1 MAVSPELVIFAIRAA
16 VRVGRA
22 AQLELENYIRNRPKK
37 VPLILTI
44 NIDPIE
50 QLREAIQQQGLVND
64 EFTAIYQRYSAAAS
78 DDQRHAAELAIYE
91 FAFDKGLVTDT
102 EQAIEQQGLMT
113 IRQWSKDAQKGLPL
127 ARVGIAMV
135 EVALDYVTANPG
147 IFGVGSNGERFV
159 RALAGA
165 IDEILPDSGT
175 PGPVSLT
182 PEQLF
187 GERALAIFMH
197 TGLATLQAH
206 IAETVEEEHLRDI
219 AVSVLQPLVSNFR
232 NQTIQRRRLN
242 EFRDL
247 LLGPMAQEAIN
258 AVVRHQ
264 RQFLGS
270 RFSKNSGMGAVTE
283 AILEAVAQEG
293 DLRHVLKR
301 EAWVRVYGAILDVA
315 IERPELFVKED
326 SAAASDFGKN
336 LVKTVSVRL
345 KEMTPPFTEAVAA
358 TIAADAI
365 SVLSRHTVILFDQ
378 DAPWELVAGEAVGSV
393 LDSISKGM
401 HAGLQKETLEN
412 GSVLNGQA
420 VLKRVFS
427 EDQVAA
433 LVHIVTDQVAKTPGM
448 LLDRDTRDEVK
459 ALVAGIARA
468 ISDSNRS
475 LLSSEDWLAVAAVV
489 TQEAAKNP
497 GRLFKII
504 KKNGKPVSPEQE
516 FAVRLIKGLL
526 NAAATDLRARGRSH
540 GSVLF
545 GETLRVVIE
554 ETVVTAAGNVELAVS
569 NETALIQLVNRIN
582 KLQGTRA
589 TGFGRNE
596 WLQIFRKYLKLVLL
610 SEDGQAVI
618 EGLSDAD
625 IKKHILPTDSP

>member
-1 MAVSPELVIFAIRAA
+1 M
-16 VRVGRA
+16 
-22 AQLELENYIRNRPKK
+22 
-37 VPLILTI
+37 PLILTI
-44 NIDPIE
+44 DIDPIE
-50 QLREAIQQQGLVND
+50 RLQAAIQKQGLVDD
-64 EFTAIYQRYSAAAS
+64 EFTAIYQRYLAAAS
-78 DDQRHAAELAIYE
+78 DAKRHAAELAIYE
-91 FAFDKGLVTDT
+91 FAFDKGLVSAT
-102 EQAIEQQGLMT
+102 EKAIEQQGLIT
-113 IRQWSKDAQKGLPL
+113 IRQWSEDAEKGIPL
-127 ARVGIAMV
+127 ARIGLAMV
-135 EVALDYVTANPG
+135 EVALDYVAAYPG

-159 RALAGA
+159 RAMAGA
-165 IDEILPDSGT
+165 IDEILPDSDT
-175 PGPVSLT
+175 PGQVSLT

-197 TGLATLQAH
+197 TGLSTLQAH

-219 AVSVLQPLVSNFR
+219 AVSVLQPLVANFR

-270 RFSKNSGMGAVTE
+270 RFAKNSGMGAVTE
-283 AILEAVAQEG
+283 AILETVAQEG
-293 DLRHVLKR
+293 DIRHVLER
-301 EAWVRVYGAILDVA
+301 EVWVRVYGAILDVA

-336 LVKTVSVRL
+336 LVKVVSVRL

-358 TIAADAI
+358 TIAADTI

-378 DAPWELVAGEAVGSV
+378 DAPWEMVAGEAVGSV

-401 HAGLQKETLEN
+401 HDGLQEETLKN
-412 GSVLNGQA
+412 GTVRAGETI
-420 VLKRVFS
+420 LKRVFS

-448 LLDRDTRDEVK
+448 LLERDTRDEVR

-475 LLSSEDWLAVAAVV
+475 LLSSEDWLEVTAVV

-504 KKNGKPVSPEQE
+504 KKNGKPVRPEQE

-526 NAAATDLRARGRSH
+526 NAAATDLRARGRSR

-569 NETALIQLVNRIN
+569 NEAALIKLVDRIN
-582 KLQGTRA
+582 KLQGTQA

-596 WLQIFRKYLKLVLL
+596 WLQIFRRYLKLVLL
-610 SEDGQAVI
+610 SENGQAVI
-618 EGLSDAD
+618 DGLSDED
-625 IKKHILPTDSP
+625 IKKYIH